1 MTTISDPPNPYTSS
15 SDDIRVLYNQYIY
28 KCINKFLRYNN
39 ARLYNSLTFTAST
52 AAEPS
57 LQRTAAL
64 LFSPMIEI
72 NAVSQRFDGPSGPV
86 HAIRDVTL
94 TIRKGEVFGIIGRS
108 GAGKSTLVRTL
119 NLLNRPTSGHIILDG
134 QDMTSLKPEALR
146 NARRQIGMIF
156 QHFNLLSSR
165 TVYGNIALPLELAGV
180 AKTEIDRKVRELLE
194 LVDLSA
200 LSDRYPAQISG
211 GQKQRVGIARAL
223 ANDPKVLLSDE
234 ATSALDPETTK
245 SILELLKKINRELGL
260 TIVLITHQMEVI
272 KLICDRMAVMEAGEL
287 IEHGSVLDIF
297 RAPQHP
303 VTRAMI
309 GDVISQDLPKG
320 VLQRVRAR
328 LAQTRDGD
336 GQDHLLR
343 LAFTG
348 TGVEDPLLSD
358 VVRRFGLDFNILHG
372 QIDEIQEQ
380 AFGSLAILARGTD
393 DQIEQAK
400 AFMRSR
406 GVTVEE
412 LNHVIT
418 AD

>member
-1 MTTISDPPNPYTSS
+1 MLENG
-15 SDDIRVLYNQYIY
+15 L
-28 KCINKFLRYNN
+28 
-39 ARLYNSLTFTAST
+39 
-52 AAEPS
+52 
-57 LQRTAAL
+57 L
-64 LFSPMIEI
+64 LFCSPSMIEI
-72 NAVSQRFDGPSGPV
+72 QAVSQRFNGPSGPV
-86 HAIRDVTL
+86 DAIRDVSIS
-94 TIRKGEVFGIIGRS
+94 IRKGEVFGIIGRS

-119 NLLNRPTSGHIILDG
+119 NLLNRPTSGQIILDG
-134 QDMTSLKPEALR
+134 QDMTSLNPEGLR
-146 NARRQIGMIF
+146 QARRHIGMIF

-165 TVYGNIALPLELAGV
+165 TVYGNVALPLELAGV
-180 AKTEIDRKVRELLE
+180 SKADIDRKVRQLLE
-194 LVDLSA
+194 LVDLTA
-200 LSDRYPAQISG
+200 LADRYPAQISG

-287 IEHGSVLDIF
+287 IEHGSVLDVF

-328 LAQTRDGD
+328 LAQTSEGKGR
-336 GQDHLLR
+336 DHLLR

-348 TGVEDPLLSD
+348 SEVEEPLLSE
-358 VVRRFGLDFNILHG
+358 VVRRFGVDFNILHG
-372 QIDEIQEQ
+372 QIDEIQGQ
-380 AFGSLAILARGTD
+380 AFGSLAILATGNQD
-393 DQIEQAK
+393 EIENAK
-400 AFMRSR
+400 TFMRSR

-412 LNHVIT
+412 LNHVT
-418 AD
+418 ADD

>member
-1 MTTISDPPNPYTSS
+1 MFENGLLLF
-15 SDDIRVLYNQYIY
+15 V
-28 KCINKFLRYNN
+28 
-39 ARLYNSLTFTAST
+39 
-52 AAEPS
+52 PS
-57 LQRTAAL
+57 L
-64 LFSPMIEI
+64 MIEI
-72 NAVSQRFDGPSGPV
+72 QAVSQRFDGPSGSV
-86 HAIRDVTL
+86 DAIRDVSIS
-94 TIRKGEVFGIIGRS
+94 IRKGEIFGIIGRS

-134 QDMTSLKPEALR
+134 QDMTSLSPENLR
-146 NARRQIGMIF
+146 NARRHIGMIF

-180 AKTEIDRKVRELLE
+180 SKVEIDRKVRELLE
-194 LVDLSA
+194 LVDLTA
-200 LSDRYPAQISG
+200 LADRYPAQISG

-223 ANDPKVLLSDE
+223 ANNPKVLLSDE

-245 SILELLKKINRELGL
+245 SILELLKRINRELGL

-287 IEHGSVLDIF
+287 IEHGPVLDVF

-309 GDVISQDLPKG
+309 GDVISLDLPKG

-328 LAQTRDGD
+328 LAQTREGE

-343 LAFTG
+343 LAFIG
-348 TGVEDPLLSD
+348 TGVEEPLLSE

-380 AFGSLAILARGTD
+380 AFGSLAILARGSNQ
-393 DQIEQAK
+393 QIEQAI
-400 AFMRSR
+400 AYMRSR

-412 LNHVIT
+412 LNHVIA